1 MGSVKLTQSDRL
13 SVLACITGLAM
24 LAIFFVLAWLG
35 APNPDWLPMV
45 ITSIA
50 GFELYMAV
58 DAARRRRAEG
68 GR

>member
-1 MGSVKLTQSDRL
+1 
-13 SVLACITGLAM
+13 VLACITGLAM

>member
-1 MGSVKLTQSDRL
+1 MGSVKLSQLDRL
-13 SVLACITGLAM
+13 SVLACVTGLAM

-35 APNPDWLPMV
+35 GPNPDWLPMV

-50 GFELYMAV
+50 GFEMYMAV
-58 DAARRRRAEG
+58 DALRRRRAEG